1 MKRKCSVCGKVKNL
15 KEFPVR
21 GKRANGT
28 PSYRGCCKHC
38 WRHRHR
44 ESNKAYEERK
54 KQKHEQSNINT
65 DVYQQYILMLAECS
79 DYSIDRLDLMTKEDF
94 TTACSLEDFD
104 LSFTTLKEKTFAYLD
119 ELGIGNPSFVEI
131 EEDGNVLVMGDTFGQ
146 HTRSAMFNLINNIVD
161 TYKVHTIV
169 VVGRQL
175 DEHDT
180 LSNRFADIKA
190 KLVFV
195 ATADEI
201 TKLHKINK
209 DLKATIVRDY
219 VKVGGVTVRNQEQI
233 TPYMKKGIGT
243 LDPFIFKG
251 DVVVNCTR
259 QEFANRFSDNKV
271 SFIASPGTLAEKHVR
286 KVINKILLK
295 GGESISTCLTK
306 SFHKYRRNQED
317 LAYWS
322 QGVVVLNKKGS
333 SVIPVM
339 LPIKQVNG
347 LYVTAY
353 DGVVTTSESN
363 GSGTKQEFDIK
374 QTIIISDLHIPQHNV
389 NALRSLLSYMSQR
402 WFDNIVFAGDI
413 CDGNAVNHHII
424 SKNRIPEYTMR
435 DELLATA
442 SVLDAFDSYNND
454 DDTRV
459 IFMKGNHEDF
469 VRKYGLQA
477 DTVGIATVLTEVWDS
492 LFSQYSTQT
501 IEPTDSFVLDGVT
514 ITHGHTGIAVQG
526 STNTEKAARAFGD
539 SVVGHSHSSEI
550 RFGSVRSGCLCNKM
564 DYTGITKWDTSV
576 VTITTVAD
584 VPFISLIRMDDRHD
598 YRLTDLYDSCYSTDR
613 IIINSHSYV
622 TCTIGE

>member
-1 MKRKCSVCGKVKNL
+1 MKRKCSVCGKVKVL

-21 GKRANGT
+21 GKRANVT

-38 WRHRHR
+38 WKHLHR

-54 KQKHEQSNINT
+54 KQKHEQYNINT

-79 DYSIDRLDLMTKEDF
+79 DYSIDRLDLMNKEDF
-94 TTACSLEDFD
+94 TTACSLADFD

-131 EEDGNVLVMGDTFGQ
+131 EEDGNILVMGDTFGQ

-190 KLVFV
+190 KLIFV

-233 TPYMKKGIGT
+233 TPDMTKGIST
-243 LDPFIFKG
+243 LDQFIFKG
-251 DVVVNCTR
+251 AVVVNCTR

-295 GGESISTCLTK
+295 GGQSISTCLTK

-322 QGVVVLNKKGS
+322 QGVVILNKKGS

-339 LPIKQVNG
+339 LPIKQLNG

-501 IEPTDSFVLDGVT
+501 IEPTDSLVLDGVT